1 MMIFYLIVLSVLAYY
16 FTLMFPV
23 FYKKE
28 KQNVIAQS
36 EVLIQETDDPG
47 QYRVLAIVMFIMP
60 VAIFSFSESML
71 LSWFCFILA
80 VVAYTDLSSRWIP
93 DLAIYVLL
101 VLSMLSIQNSDLN
114 SALWSVLLYL
124 FPAVLISVYGF
135 LVKKKTL
142 IATGDY
148 YVIPSIGLMIL
159 PEHASS
165 LMLVN
170 FIIVVA
176 ISRWIQK
183 IPLVTVAYFTFT
195 GYQLCLHSG
204 LL

>member
-1 MMIFYLIVLSVLAYY
+1 MIFYLIALSVLAYY
-16 FTLMFPV
+16 FTVTFPV
-23 FYKKE
+23 LYKKE
-28 KQNVIAQS
+28 KQNVIEQCG
-36 EVLIQETDDPG
+36 VLVKDRNEPG
-47 QYRVLAIVMFIMP
+47 RYTLLAILMFIIP

-93 DLAIYVLL
+93 DVAIYVLL
-101 VLSMLSIQNSDLN
+101 VLSMISIQNSDLN

-124 FPAVLISVYGF
+124 SPAILISVYGF

-148 YVIPSIGLMIL
+148 YVIPSIGSMIL

>member
-1 MMIFYLIVLSVLAYY
+1 MVFYLIALSVLAYY
-16 FTLMFPV
+16 FSLMFPV
-23 FYKKE
+23 LYKKE
-28 KQNVIAQS
+28 KQNVIEQG
-36 EVLIQETDDPG
+36 EMLIQDTNEPG
-47 QYRVLAIVMFIMP
+47 KYTILAIVMFIIP
-60 VAIFSFSESML
+60 VAMFSLFGSML
-71 LSWFCFILA
+71 FSAFCFTLA

-93 DLAIYVLL
+93 DVAIYALL
-101 VLSMLSIQNSDLN
+101 VLSMLSIQNSDLK
-114 SALWSVLLYL
+114 SSIWSVLFYL

-135 LVKKKTL
+135 LVKKKSL

-159 PEHASS
+159 PEHASG
-165 LMLVN
+165 LMLIN

-195 GYQLCLHSG
+195 GYQLCLYAG